1 MGLVSFRIAR
11 FLPCLLLP
19 LALLESLTL
28 QSNSLDTR
36 VSLRIW
42 GIAWCALHIHCTLGG
57 CVIFLGEDR
66 HEAATLYKS
75 ILSNYNSYYIIG
87 ITFCRLYV
95 KLHECSDEKT
105 IHPIHSPYTFP
116 LFPNFSFNQYVSS
129 LAANILIRYLGA

>member
-19 LALLESLTL
+19 LPLLESLTL

-42 GIAWCALHIHCTLGG
+42 GIAWCALHIRCNMGG

-66 HEAATLYKS
+66 HEAAMLYKS
-75 ILSNYNSYYIIG
+75 TLVI
-87 ITFCRLYV
+87 
-95 KLHECSDEKT
+95 
-105 IHPIHSPYTFP
+105 
-116 LFPNFSFNQYVSS
+116 
-129 LAANILIRYLGA
+129 ILIKYKYHQ